1 MTDLELYER
10 VRKKDK
16 EALEILYDRYERIL
30 YAFVLQ
36 LTKDRDLAEEAMQE
50 VFIKL
55 WRGGIGVSL
64 S

>member
-10 VRKKDK
+10 VRQKDK

-36 LTKDRDLAEEAMQE
+36 LTKDRDLA
-50 VFIKL
+50 
-55 WRGGIGVSL
+55 
-64 S
+64 